1 MHGFT
6 NKEKIR
12 LSTLVHAHRS
22 ALSNYDF
29 NIKYI
34 DWTMLFVIRISYI
47 LCKNRELINFDQMKV
62 INKDKKIKIKFEKE
76 WLDQNP
82 YLAFR
87 LKREKV
93 YWKKINDKFKI
104 SLDLNDS

>member
-1 MHGFT
+1 
-6 NKEKIR
+6 
-12 LSTLVHAHRS
+12 
-22 ALSNYDF
+22 
-29 NIKYI
+29 
-34 DWTMLFVIRISYI
+34 
-47 LCKNRELINFDQMKV
+47 MKV

-87 LKREKV
+87 LKREKA